1 MRRLASLLLLAMP
14 AAIDAAETPVADD
27 AQVKLLADGFTF
39 LEGPACAPN
48 GDLYFVDLRV
58 NKILRY
64 DVNSGEVETITDNSG
79 GTNGMQ
85 FDARGRLIG
94 CQGELRRIVVF
105 DPKTGEVDEVLADKY
120 DNKRFN
126 RPNDLWID
134 PQGGIYFTDPAYGRK
149 KDELEQDGQH
159 VYYITP
165 EERKVIRVAD
175 DYNTPNGIV
184 GTEDGKTLYITDRR
198 LGRTFRYAIQ
208 ADGTLADKQLFCNV
222 GADGMTLD
230 AEGNL
235 YTTPQ
240 AKEIRVF
247 SPSGEQLE
255 SIAIPTSATNVCF
268 AGPERK
274 TLFITT
280 GKALYSIPMKL
291 SGQ

>member
-1 MRRLASLLLLAMP
+1 MRPLLFAFLLCVPTASAM
-14 AAIDAAETPVADD
+14 AETPAADD
-27 AQVKLLADGFTF
+27 AEVKLLADGFTF
-39 LEGPACAPN
+39 LEGPASAPN

-64 DVNSGEVETITDNSG
+64 DVKSGEVETITDNSS

-94 CQGELRRIVVF
+94 CQGESRRIVVF
-105 DPKTGEVDEVLADKY
+105 DPKTGEVAEVLADKY

-165 EERKVIRVAD
+165 EERKLIRVAD

-208 ADGTLADKQLFCNV
+208 ADGTLAEKQLFCKV

-235 YTTPQ
+235 YTTPK
-240 AKEIRVF
+240 ANEIRVF
-247 SPSGEQLE
+247 SPNGEQLE

-280 GKALYSIPMKL
+280 GKALYSIPMKV